1 MAGTVITIGTFD
13 GVHLGHQAVLRQT
26 TELSI
31 EQNLASIAYT
41 FPFPQKQIKPCLLLP
56 QSIKVKLLNEYV
68 DQVITTE
75 FPTIQDLS
83 PKQFF
88 DEIIIKQLSCRAI
101 VVGESFR
108 FGHDRTGDLSLLK
121 NLGKEQGLLIVG
133 VPPIKLAGS
142 PVSSTQIRSLVRA
155 GDILTARSLMER
167 FPLLFGEVAPGDRLG
182 RQLGYP
188 TANLKIPQCLLV
200 PATGVYLVYAFWE
213 RSEGTGL
220 LYIGTRPTLD
230 RSEMRFELHLS
241 HPPKDDL
248 YGTDMELHLLRRIRE
263 EKVFSTLAGLRHQ
276 IGLDLASAHSLFRA
290 IDPPTS
296 VLA

>member
-13 GVHLGHQAVLRQT
+13 GVHLGHQAILRQT
-26 TELSI
+26 AELSS

-41 FPFPQKQIKPCLLLP
+41 FPFPPKQIKPCLLLP

-68 DQVITTE
+68 DQVMTTE
-75 FPTIQDLS
+75 FTAIQDLS

-88 DEIIIKQLSCRAI
+88 DKIIMKQLNCQAI

-108 FGHDRTGDLSLLK
+108 FGHDRTGNLSLLK
-121 NLGKEQGLLIVG
+121 NLGKKQGLFIMG
-133 VPPIKLAGS
+133 VPPIELAGS
-142 PVSSTQIRSLVRA
+142 PVNSTQIRSLVRA
-155 GDILTARSLMER
+155 GNILAAHSLMER
-167 FPLLFGEVAPGDRLG
+167 SPLLFGKVVPGDHLG
-182 RQLGYP
+182 GQLGYP

-200 PATGVYLVYAFWE
+200 PATGVYLVHAFWD

-230 RSEMRFELHLS
+230 RSELRFELHLS
-241 HPPKDDL
+241 HPPKGDL
-248 YGTDMELHLLRRIRE
+248 YGTDMEVHLLRRIRD
-263 EKVFSTLAGLRHQ
+263 EKVFPTPAALRHQ
-276 IGLDLASAHSLFRA
+276 IDLDLASAHSLFRT

-296 VLA
+296 ILA

>member
-13 GVHLGHQAVLRQT
+13 GVHLGHQAALRQT
-26 TELSI
+26 AELSG

-41 FPFPQKQIKPCLLLP
+41 FPFPQNQIKPCLLLP

-88 DEIIIKQLSCRAI
+88 DQIIIKQLSCRAI

-108 FGHDRTGDLSLLK
+108 FGHDRTGDLSLLE
-121 NLGKEQGLLIVG
+121 NLGKKQGLLVAG
-133 VPPIKLAGS
+133 VPLIKLAGS
-142 PVSSTQIRSLVRA
+142 PISSTQIRSLVSA
-155 GDILTARSLMER
+155 GNIPAARSLMER

-188 TANLKIPQCLLV
+188 TANLKILQCLLV
-200 PATGVYLVYAFWE
+200 PATGVYLVYAFWDK
-213 RSEGTGL
+213 SEGAGL

-230 RSEMRFELHLS
+230 RNEMRFELHLF

-248 YGTDMELHLLRRIRE
+248 YGTDMELHLLQRIRE

-290 IDPPTS
+290 IDPPTC